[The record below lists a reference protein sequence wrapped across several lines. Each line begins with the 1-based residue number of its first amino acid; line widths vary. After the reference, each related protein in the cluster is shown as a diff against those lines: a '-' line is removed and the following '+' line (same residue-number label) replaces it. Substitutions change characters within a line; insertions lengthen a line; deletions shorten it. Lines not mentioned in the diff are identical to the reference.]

1 MQRLLAAVFVAAVA
15 PLGLVGCNSGS
26 PGGPGASNRD
36 SNKPRVTTQ
45 ENSFSL
51 SVPGPTATHIKQGE
65 QKVIDISIDRGKN
78 FSQDVGL
85 KLEGLPE
92 GVTADP
98 AHPDLKAGQEK
109 VQVTLKA
116 SDKAALGDFTVKVV
130 GHPSSGPDATNEFK
144 LTVEKK

>member
-1 MQRLLAAVFVAAVA
+1 MKRLLMAVLLAAVA
-15 PLGLVGCNSGS
+15 PLGLIGCNSGS

-36 SNKPRVTTQ
+36 NNKPHITTQ
-45 ENSFSL
+45 ENTFSL

-65 QKVIDISIDRGKN
+65 QKVVDIGIDRGKN

-85 KLEGLPE
+85 KIEGLPD
-92 GVTADP
+92 GVTAEP

-109 VQVTLKA
+109 VRVTLKA

-130 GHPSSGPDATNEFK
+130 GHPASGPDATNDFK

>member
-1 MQRLLAAVFVAAVA
+1 MQRLFVAVLVAAVA
-15 PLGLVGCNSGS
+15 PLGLIGCNSGS

-36 SNKPRVTTQ
+36 ANKPNLTTQ

-65 QKVIDISIDRGKN
+65 QKVIDIGINRGKN
-78 FSQDVGL
+78 FSQDVGI
-85 KLEGLPE
+85 KLEGLPQ

-98 AHPDLKAGQEK
+98 AHPDMKAGQDK

-116 SDKAALGDFTVKVV
+116 ADTAALGDFTVKVV
-130 GHPSSGPDATNEFK
+130 GHPASGPDATNEFK
-144 LTVEKK
+144 LTVDKK